1 MLVPACIPKSKLIK
15 ISPVKII
22 PSLIL
27 GLIFLVL
34 WSCSDAGKDPLSS
47 GDETNCT
54 QEIDCNN
61 DCGGSAVIDA
71 CNVCGGDGS
80 TCNISYL
87 ATIQPIFNANCTGC
101 HPSSA
106 GLNLTSYSDLMDG
119 GNSGLVVIPEDGAAS
134 YLIQKLRG
142 ANTIS
147 DSQMPASGCC
157 LDESVIQLIETWID
171 EGALDN

>member
-1 MLVPACIPKSKLIK
+1 ML
-15 ISPVKII
+15 
-22 PSLIL
+22 
-27 GLIFLVL
+27 LVL

-171 EGALDN
+171 EGAFDN

>member
-1 MLVPACIPKSKLIK
+1 MK
-15 ISPVKII
+15 IL

-27 GLIFLVL
+27 SLIFLVL

-54 QEIDCNN
+54 QDIDCNN
-61 DCGGSAVIDA
+61 VCGGSAAIDA

-101 HPSSA
+101 HGGSG
-106 GLNLTSYSDLMDG
+106 GLTLDSYSSLIA
-119 GNSGLVVIPEDGAAS
+119 GNVLISENSAESLI
-134 YLIQKLRG
+134 IQKLKGTASG
-142 ANTIS
+142 A
-147 DSQMPASGCC
+147 QMPKNAAALS
-157 LDESVIQLIETWID
+157 ESTINLIATWID
-171 EGALDN
+171 EGALE